1 MKSPQATVEF
11 GPFRLDPGNALLRRG
26 AESVELA
33 PKAFAVLCHLAQR
46 PGQLVT
52 KNDLLDAV
60 WGHRFVS
67 ESVLKTAINTI
78 RGALTDD
85 PRQPT
90 YIETVARRGY
100 RFIAP
105 IGIIDAITVPA
116 AVAVAPVPPADV
128 AAALI
133 GRTTALAWLDAHLAA
148 ARRGEKQVVL
158 VAGEAGIG
166 KSTLIERFARQ
177 ANAGDAWV
185 GTGQCV
191 EQFGSGEPYLPVL
204 DALSLLCR
212 A

>member
-1 MKSPQATVEF
+1 MVSRFAVRSRMNQIEF
-11 GPFRLDPGNALLRRG
+11 GPFHLDPANALLRRG
-26 AESVELA
+26 TQSLELA

-100 RFIAP
+100 RFIAA
-105 IGIIDAITVPA
+105 IGANESAAKPATIAVVPA
-116 AVAVAPVPPADV
+116 SPAD
-128 AAALI
+128 
-133 GRTTALAWLDAHLAA
+133 
-148 ARRGEKQVVL
+148 
-158 VAGEAGIG
+158 
-166 KSTLIERFARQ
+166 
-177 ANAGDAWV
+177 
-185 GTGQCV
+185 
-191 EQFGSGEPYLPVL
+191 
-204 DALSLLCR
+204 
-212 A
+212 